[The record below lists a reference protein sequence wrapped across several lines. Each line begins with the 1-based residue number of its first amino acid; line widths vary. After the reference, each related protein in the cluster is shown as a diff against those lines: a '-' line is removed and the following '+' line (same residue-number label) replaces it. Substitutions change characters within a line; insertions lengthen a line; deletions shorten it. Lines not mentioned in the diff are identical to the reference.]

1 MIIQT
6 YSPDQYSITCAAD
19 QDYDSF
25 YTQEMAY
32 RQILHYPPVF
42 QLLTVM
48 IAAKEEP
55 VLDQAAK
62 EMRQWVK
69 EMEEGADVE
78 LIGPTEATV
87 YLSLIHI

>member
-1 MIIQT
+1 
-6 YSPDQYSITCAAD
+6 
-19 QDYDSF
+19 
-25 YTQEMAY
+25 MAY

-62 EMRQWVK
+62 DMRQWVK
-69 EMEEGADVE
+69 ERVAVE
-78 LIGPTEATV
+78 LV
-87 YLSLIHI
+87 